1 MGANPSAESIGS
13 HRALLAIGANLGDR
27 DATMR
32 SALASLESDGVLRLI
47 RRSAWYETAP
57 VGGPPGQPPFLNGA
71 AVVETKH
78 DALSLMALLL
88 QCEKSHGRQ
97 RSVKDGPRT
106 LDLDLLLFENE
117 IIDHPSLNIPHP
129 RMESRRFVLVPAA
142 EIASNWVHPVIGKTL
157 GDLLTTLDGMNPWG
171 PSPGLELSGKTAMV
185 TGASSGIGLAIA
197 EELAQAGARVII
209 HGRNEEL
216 LAKVCHQLGKN
227 HRFIVEDLSITG
239 SGSRLAANALKMA
252 PSIDI
257 WIHNAGADILTGEMK
272 NADFYRKLALLTQ
285 VDVVSCIEAT
295 RAIGESF
302 KHRGNG
308 AIVTIGWDQADT
320 GMEGDSGQLFGAVKG
335 GVMAFSKAL
344 AMSLAPYVRVN
355 CVAPGWIKTAWGDH
369 ASTAWQERVLRETPL
384 GRWGTPADIAR
395 CTRFLCGPN
404 ASFITGQI
412 IQVNG
417 GAVR

>member
-1 MGANPSAESIGS
+1 MGANPSAESIRS

-32 SALASLESDGVLRLI
+32 SALASLESDGVFRLI

-88 QCEKSHGRQ
+88 ECEKSHGRQ

-117 IIDHPSLNIPHP
+117 IINDPSLNIPHP

-157 GDLLTTLDGMNPWG
+157 GHLLTTLDGMSPWG

-216 LAKVCHQLGKN
+216 LGKVGHQLGNN
-227 HRFIVEDLSITG
+227 HRFIVEDLSKTG
-239 SGSRLAANALKMA
+239 SGSRLAANALKMD
-252 PSIDI
+252 PGIDI

-285 VDVVSCIEAT
+285 VDLVGCIEAT

-302 KHRGNG
+302 KHRGHG

-344 AMSLAPYVRVN
+344 AMSLAPNVRVN

-384 GRWGTPADIAR
+384 GRWGTAGDIAR
-395 CTRFLCGPN
+395 CTRFLCGPSS
-404 ASFITGQI
+404 SFITGQV